1 MSDHQRQVLDMLAAG
16 KISADEAAKL
26 LERLNKPAEPT
37 GFGGV
42 DERYEAS
49 AGPAGE
55 PGKPLP
61 KYLRVTVNDAG
72 SAQVKVNVRIPLSLV
87 RAGVRLGA
95 LLPNDARE
103 ALRAKGIDAAKLSQL
118 EPDELIA
125 ALNELTVDVNGP
137 QGETVRIFCE

>member
-26 LERLNKPAEPT
+26 LERLNRPAEPS
-37 GFGGV
+37 GSGGV
-42 DERYEAS
+42 DDRYEAH
-49 AGPAGE
+49 AGPAGAS
-55 PGKPLP
+55 GKPLP

-72 SAQVKVNVRIPLSLV
+72 STQVKVNVRIPLSLV

-125 ALNELTVDVNGP
+125 ALNDLTVDVNGP
-137 QGETVRIFCE
+137 HGETVRVFCE